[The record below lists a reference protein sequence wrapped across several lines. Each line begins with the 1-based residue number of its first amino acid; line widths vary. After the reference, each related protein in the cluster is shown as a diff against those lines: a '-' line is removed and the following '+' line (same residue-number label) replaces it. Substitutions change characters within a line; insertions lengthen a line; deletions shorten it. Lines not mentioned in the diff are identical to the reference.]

1 MRYVINS
8 KNILKVLFSATII
21 VLMGFLFAC
30 KKPVREYRIEY
41 LTSIGG
47 TVVGDPIQIVKS
59 GEDATTV
66 IAVSN
71 EGYEFVSWSDGIETA
86 DRTDFNIT
94 KSMSV
99 TAKFERISYKVE
111 YKTDGNGTIN
121 GEAVQMVDR
130 GRNATTVVAVP
141 NEGYE
146 FVGWS
151 DGIKTADRTDFSIIQ
166 DISVTAKFERISYK
180 VEYKTDGNGTI
191 NGEARQTIKFGENA
205 TSVTAVPNRGYRFI
219 KWSDGDTNATRYDF
233 NIISEN
239 VYVAE
244 FEFLFAG
251 GEGTEENPF
260 KIENYTQLTNM
271 SYFPYDNYELINN
284 LDLTNIEH
292 EPIFD
297 DENRFCGI
305 FDGSNKTISNL
316 SVNTQENF
324 PSLLG
329 FCNQT
334 SEVKNLNLTNA
345 NIVTTD
351 FNTMAEGQYCVGVV
365 AGLFEGRLTNVNVG
379 GTICADGLSF
389 DGVAIGGL
397 VGWGYYSTIMN
408 CHADVC
414 IIVSNVQRDNST
426 GITIPF
432 SFGGLLGVCSS
443 AALTG
448 CSASGEIQMS
458 QSNYNLLCGGL
469 IGYYSTSQNSTI
481 KISDCSA
488 DMMITGDND
497 YQVGGFVG
505 SLDVASDSNLIIESC
520 FAKGNKIAGYVGGF
534 INECK
539 SNGKLQIRNCYAQGD
554 IIGSEFFAGFIGFL
568 YGSADSKNDI
578 KNCYFLGNIESN
590 DENDGNCAGFIYDAD
605 YSDFVFCYASGN
617 IFAKEAV
624 GFGRNISD
632 CNLNGCSFSG
642 EIRATRFGNG
652 FCSSLYYSKVQ
663 NCYSTG
669 NINFIEAG
677 NINATYGFIGT
688 LGRNSTLENSYY
700 SGSVVD
706 RPIIGLVSDESEIIN
721 FHTICPQQDEQKI
734 IGNNRNETDVRLEV
748 NVYHASENMHYLADI
763 LNADSDE
770 AIWVNVENDF
780 PKLKFMQNTKNECEQ
795 I

>member
-41 LTSIGG
+41 LTSSGG

-111 YKTDGNGTIN
+111 YRTDGNGTIN

-271 SYFPYDNYELINN
+271 SYFPYDNYELVNN

-432 SFGGLLGVCSS
+432 SFGGLLGVCGS
-443 AALTG
+443 ATLTG
-448 CSASGEIQMS
+448 CNASGEIQMS
-458 QSNYNLLCGGL
+458 QSNDNLFCGGL

-488 DMMITGDND
+488 DMMITGDNN

-505 SLDVASDSNLIIESC
+505 SLDVASDSDLIIESC

-534 INECK
+534 INKCN
-539 SNGKLQIRNCYAQGD
+539 SNGKLQIRNCYVQND
-554 IIGSEFFAGFIGFL
+554 IIGSKRFSGFINNL
-568 YGSADSKNDI
+568 YGSVDGKTH
-578 KNCYFLGNIESN
+578 IESCYYLG
-590 DENDGNCAGFIYDAD
+590 DIRSEDVKDGNCAGFIYRVSYANIM
-605 YSDFVFCYASGN
+605 FCYAFGD
-617 IFAKEAV
+617 IIAKEAV
-624 GFGRNISD
+624 GFGRIVSD
-632 CNLNGCSFSG
+632 CNLNGCFFSG
-642 EIRATRFGNG
+642 EISATRFGNG

-706 RPIIGLVSDESEIIN
+706 RPIIGSVSDESEIIN
-721 FHTICPQQDEQKI
+721 FHTICPQQNEQKI

-748 NVYHASENMHYLADI
+748 NGYHTSEDMYFLADI
-763 LNADSDE
+763 LNANSGE
-770 AIWVNVENDF
+770 AIWINIENGC
-780 PKLKFMQNTKNECEQ
+780 PQLKFMQSTIN
-795 I
+795 